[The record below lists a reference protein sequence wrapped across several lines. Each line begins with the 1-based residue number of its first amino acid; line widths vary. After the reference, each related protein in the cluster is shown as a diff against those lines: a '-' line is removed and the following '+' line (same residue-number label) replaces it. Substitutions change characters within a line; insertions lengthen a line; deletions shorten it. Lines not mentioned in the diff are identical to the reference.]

1 MVGARRFLVV
11 FPVVFLIS
19 IFLGGIYIG
28 KLFNFSYI
36 SMSFIT
42 FVFLLCIFIL
52 GMYAGRT
59 WEAPFITRKNV
70 WSIGIY
76 VGDSPLNLTDCS
88 EINNPV
94 LTAKDVTDIQA
105 DFVADPFMIK
115 KDDVWYMFMEVL
127 NTKTQLGNIGLAVSK
142 DGFKWNYKQIVIEE
156 PFHMS
161 YPYVLECD
169 GEYYMIPETS
179 ETYSV
184 RLYKADIFPT
194 KWSLAGDILY
204 GRSYKDSTIFRH
216 NDMWW
221 MFTSDRYD
229 FLRLYYADN
238 LMGAWT
244 EHPESPVVRKQS
256 GMARPGGR
264 VVHLNGKIIRYAQEG
279 KPERGFQIKAFEIT
293 ELSTISYKE
302 RHIEGVSM
310 LKADY
315 NSRWISK
322 GGHNID
328 PHQIDDGRWIACV
341 DGLGEFIVFRFK

>member
-115 KDDVWYMFMEVL
+115 KGDVWYMFMEVL

-194 KWSLAGDILY
+194 KWFWWGTFFTAEVIRILLFSGIMICGGCSHRTGMIFSGCIMPIILW
-204 GRSYKDSTIFRH
+204 GR
-216 NDMWW
+216 
-221 MFTSDRYD
+221 
-229 FLRLYYADN
+229 
-238 LMGAWT
+238 G
-244 EHPESPVVRKQS
+244 
-256 GMARPGGR
+256 
-264 VVHLNGKIIRYAQEG
+264 LNI
-279 KPERGFQIKAFEIT
+279 
-293 ELSTISYKE
+293 
-302 RHIEGVSM
+302 
-310 LKADY
+310 LKA
-315 NSRWISK
+315 R
-322 GGHNID
+322 
-328 PHQIDDGRWIACV
+328 
-341 DGLGEFIVFRFK
+341 L

>member
-1 MVGARRFLVV
+1 MRNKRFSVV
-11 FPVVFLIS
+11 LGVIFLSS
-19 IFLGGIYIG
+19 IFMGGIYLST
-28 KLFNFSYI
+28 LFNFPYFSV
-36 SMSFIT
+36 SLIT

-59 WEAPFITRKNV
+59 WDVPYITRKNE
-70 WSIGIY
+70 WSIGVY
-76 VGDSPLNLTDCS
+76 VGASPLNLKDS
-88 EINNPV
+88 ADINNPV

-115 KDDVWYMFMEVL
+115 KDNVWYMFMEVL
-127 NTKTQLGNIGLAVSK
+127 NAKTQLGNIGLAVSM

-161 YPYVLECD
+161 YPYVLEWN

-179 ETYSV
+179 EKYSV

-194 KWSLAGDILY
+194 KWSLVGDILY

-216 NDMWW
+216 NDIWW

-244 EHPESPVVRKQS
+244 EHPESPVVREQP

-264 VVHLNGKIIRYAQEG
+264 VVHHNGKIIRYAQKG
-279 KPERGFQIKAFEIT
+279 KPAEGFQIKAFEIT

-315 NSRWISK
+315 NRRWISK

-341 DGLGEFIVFRFK
+341 DGMGVFTVFRFK